1 MKAVILAGGLGARM
15 REETEY
21 RPKPMVEL
29 LGQPLLFHIMA
40 HISSHGIDE
49 FVIAAGYKANMI
61 RDYFSNF
68 SKQFLPIEVK
78 TMESTVVTSPQL
90 PDWKVTV
97 VDTGLHTETSDRL
110 LAIRDFLDDD
120 DFLVT
125 YGDGITDA
133 DIRSELAFH
142 SNHKKLGTVMATR
155 PKSRFGILEMDTE
168 DTVVRFR
175 EKPRM
180 DEWVSSGLFIF
191 SPKILELLEP
201 NTMFENS
208 LIPKMAEMRQLSAF
222 RHYGFWE
229 PVDTY
234 RELTNLQFM
243 ATNGELA
250 WLQDRIPKKI

>member
-15 REETEY
+15 REETEH

-61 RDYFSNF
+61 RDYFSHF

-78 TMESTVVTSPQL
+78 TMQSTVVKSPQL

-110 LAIRDFLDDD
+110 LAIRDFLDDE

-133 DIRSELAFH
+133 DIRAELAFH
-142 SNHKKLGTVMATR
+142 SSHKKLATVMATR

-180 DEWVSSGLFIF
+180 DDWVSSGLFIF

-208 LIPKMAEMRQLSAF
+208 LIPKIAEMRQLSAF

-234 RELTNLQFM
+234 RELVNLQFM
-243 ATNGELA
+243 AKNGELA